1 MGYQI
6 YTESKELF
14 PYTQRMR
21 RDFHSHPELG
31 FHEYRTAGIVA
42 QELTQLGMEVTTGVG
57 KTGVVAILEGRSPG
71 PVIMLRFDMDALP
84 IIEQNDVPYKS
95 QNEGVMHACG
105 HDGHTSIGLT
115 VAKLLAAHRA
125 ELAGSIKFVFQPAEE
140 GQGGAA
146 AMIAD
151 GVLHNPRPDIALGLH
166 VMPEKP
172 VGWLGVTPGPVMA
185 ASEIFKIIITGKGSH
200 GALPHQ
206 SIDPVFAAGQV
217 ITSLQSIV
225 SRNVSPLEAA
235 VISVT
240 SVHGGEAYNVIPNS
254 VELRGTIRTFN
265 PSVREMLLARFE
277 QLVQGVVSALNCT
290 AEVHLTSLTPAV
302 INDPKAAYFVQEV
315 VPDVLS
321 AFELDTDFRSVVSED
336 MSLFLREIPGCF
348 FFLGTAN
355 DQRGLSCSLHH
366 PCFDIDE
373 TALTNGV
380 AILVQAALNYLER

>member
-1 MGYQI
+1 MEYQV
-6 YTESKELF
+6 YTEAKELF

-31 FHEYRTAGIVA
+31 FHEFRTAGIVA
-42 QELTQLGMEVTTGVG
+42 QELTQLGMEVTSGVG
-57 KTGVVAILEGRSPG
+57 KTGVVAILEGSSPG
-71 PVIMLRFDMDALP
+71 PVVMLRFDMDALP
-84 IIEQNDVPYKS
+84 IVEQNDVPYKS

-172 VGWLGVTPGPVMA
+172 VGWIGVTPGPVMA

-240 SVHGGEAYNVIPNS
+240 SVHGGEAYNVIPNT

-265 PSVREMLLARFE
+265 PTVREMLLQRFE
-277 QLVQGVVSALNCT
+277 QLVQGVVNALNCT
-290 AEVHLTSLTPAV
+290 ADVHLTSLTPAV
-302 INDPKAAYFVQEV
+302 VNDAKVTSYIQQVLPEALPAY
-315 VPDVLS
+315 D
-321 AFELDTDFRSVVSED
+321 LDTDFRSVVSED
-336 MSLFLREIPGCF
+336 MSLFLRQIPGCF
-348 FFLGTAN
+348 LFLGTAN
-355 DQRGLSCSLHH
+355 DQHALNCSLHH
-366 PCFDIDE
+366 PRFDIDE
-373 TALTNGV
+373 AALTNG
-380 AILVQAALNYLER
+380 AALLARAALNYLKP